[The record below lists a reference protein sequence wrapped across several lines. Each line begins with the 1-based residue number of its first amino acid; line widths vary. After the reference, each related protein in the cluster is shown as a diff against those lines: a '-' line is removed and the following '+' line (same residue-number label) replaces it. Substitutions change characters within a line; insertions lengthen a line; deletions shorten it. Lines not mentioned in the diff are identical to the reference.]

1 MSVCVCVLFYGNS
14 SLSFF
19 GSSVFQ
25 CNSMWSVL
33 DGFVVNDHLQNF
45 IVENEYLICDKNNGK
60 KLVLCDLGN
69 PAFVV

>member
-1 MSVCVCVLFYGNS
+1 
-14 SLSFF
+14 
-19 GSSVFQ
+19 
-25 CNSMWSVL
+25 MWSVL